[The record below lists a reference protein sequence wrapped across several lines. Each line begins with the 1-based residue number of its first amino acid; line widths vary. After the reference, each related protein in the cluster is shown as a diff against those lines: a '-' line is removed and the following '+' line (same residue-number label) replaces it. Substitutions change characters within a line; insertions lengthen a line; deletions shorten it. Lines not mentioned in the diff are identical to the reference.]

1 MDHLDTTLQKN
12 NMENQKNLFLA
23 IVISMAIIFGF
34 QLLVP
39 QPERVPVSEDQTVEQ
54 SSVDLNIQNT
64 NSQIIVNRNE
74 VISSSGRV
82 SFDNG
87 KIKGSINLEGGIID
101 DLVLEEFRET
111 LDPTSDLIEFLNP
124 LGSQDAYYLDTGW
137 VSSDNTLELPNNK
150 SIWKTDKTSMGI
162 DDPVKLFWSNSQ
174 GITFEKIIS
183 LDENYLFN
191 VDQRVINNSDKSF
204 DLFPF
209 GLSKRQGIPDMQNFF
224 ILHEGPISITDSV
237 LEEYDYDDLK
247 EKRKI
252 KHTSVGGW
260 IGITDKY
267 WQTAIIPNQNE
278 PITQTYSYSFAENVD
293 NFQTDIVG
301 EKIAVSN
308 GASISHNFKLFA
320 GPKIVSVIDTY
331 MEEYGIQEFDRSVDF
346 GWFYFLTKPIFN
358 VLQFVFGYVGN
369 FGWSII
375 VFTILMRIC
384 FFPLAQQSFKSMAKM
399 KKLGPELQRLK
410 EQYGDDR
417 AGMQKEM
424 MALYKREKANPIAGC
439 LPILLQIPVFFSL
452 YKVLFVTIEMRHAP
466 FIGWIHDLSAP
477 DPLGLLTLFGFVD
490 WNVPGIFQL
499 FNIGIWPILMGISM
513 FLQQKLNPAPV
524 DKMQAKIFMFLP
536 IVFTFVLGGFAA
548 GLVIYWTTNNV
559 LSMAQQY
566 VIQRKII
573 NS

>member
-1 MDHLDTTLQKN
+1 
-12 NMENQKNLFLA
+12 
-23 IVISMAIIFGF
+23 MAIIFGF
-34 QLLVP
+34 QLLVT
-39 QPERVPVSEDQTVEQ
+39 QPERAPISEEQTFEENSVEL
-54 SSVDLNIQNT
+54 SIQNT
-64 NSQIIVNRNE
+64 NTQIVINRDE

-82 SFDNG
+82 IFDNG
-87 KIKGSINLEGGIID
+87 KIKGSINLEGGFID

-137 VSSDNTLELPNNK
+137 VSSDSTLELPNNK
-150 SIWKTDKTSMGI
+150 SIWKTDKTSMGVN
-162 DDPVKLFWSNSQ
+162 DPVKLFWTNSQ

-191 VDQRVINNSDKSF
+191 VDQRVINNSDRSF

-209 GLSKRQGIPDMQNFF
+209 GLSKRQGIPEMQNFF
-224 ILHEGPISITDSV
+224 ILHEGPISITDGV

-247 EKRKI
+247 ENKKI
-252 KHTSVGGW
+252 KHTSIGGW

-278 PITQTYSYSFAENVD
+278 PIHQTYSYSFAENVD

-375 VFTILMRIC
+375 AFTILMRIC

-399 KKLGPELQRLK
+399 KKLGPEMQRLK

-439 LPILLQIPVFFSL
+439 LPILLQIPVFFAL

-477 DPLGLLTLFGFVD
+477 DPLGLLTAFGFFD
-490 WNVPGIFQL
+490 WNVPGILQL

-573 NS
+573 KS

>member
-1 MDHLDTTLQKN
+1 
-12 NMENQKNLFLA
+12 MENQKNLFLA
-23 IVISMAIIFGF
+23 IIISMAIIFGF

-39 QPERVPVSEDQTVEQ
+39 QPERAPVTEDNTAQESVSLDIQSTSSALLLDREQ
-54 SSVDLNIQNT
+54 VLEETI
-64 NSQIIVNRNE
+64 
-74 VISSSGRV
+74 RV
-82 SFDNG
+82 TFDNS

-101 DLVLEEFRET
+101 DLILEEYRET
-111 LDPTSDLIEFLNP
+111 LDPTSDFITYLNP

-137 VSSDNTLELPNNK
+137 VSPDSTIELPNNK
-150 SIWKTDKTSMGI
+150 SVWKADKSSIGI
-162 DDPVKLFWSNSQ
+162 NDPVKLSWQNSQ
-174 GITFEKIIS
+174 NIIFEKIIT
-183 LDENYLFN
+183 LDEHYLFS
-191 VDQRVINNSDKSF
+191 VDQRVINNSGKSF
-204 DLFPF
+204 DLYPF
-209 GLSKRQGIPDMQNFF
+209 GLSKRQGLPEMQNFF
-224 ILHEGPISITDSV
+224 ILHEGPLSVTDGV

-247 EKRKI
+247 DQKKI
-252 KHTSVGGW
+252 KLNSVGGW
-260 IGITDKY
+260 IGMTDKY
-267 WQTAIIPNQNE
+267 WQTAIISDQNE
-278 PITQTYSYSFAENVD
+278 PIQQTYSYSFAENTD
-293 NFQTDIVG
+293 NFQTDLVGAKIVVG
-301 EKIAVSN
+301 DGDNV
-308 GASISHNFKLFA
+308 SHNLKLFA
-320 GPKIVSVIDTY
+320 GPKIVQVIEQY
-331 MEEYGIQEFDRSVDF
+331 MDEYGVQEFDRSVDF
-346 GWFYFLTKPIFN
+346 GWFYFLTKPIFH
-358 VLQFVFGYVGN
+358 VLEFIFGYVGN
-369 FGWSII
+369 FGWSIVI
-375 VFTILMRIC
+375 FTLLMRIC
-384 FFPLAQQSFKSMAKM
+384 FFPLAQASFKSMAKM

>member
-1 MDHLDTTLQKN
+1 
-12 NMENQKNLFLA
+12 MENQKNLFLA
-23 IVISMAIIFGF
+23 IIISMAIIFGF

-39 QPERVPVSEDQTVEQ
+39 QPERTPVTEDNNAQESVSLDIQSTSSALLLDREQ
-54 SSVDLNIQNT
+54 VLEET
-64 NSQIIVNRNE
+64 L
-74 VISSSGRV
+74 RV
-82 SFDNG
+82 TFDNS

-101 DLVLEEFRET
+101 DLVLEEYRET
-111 LDPTSDLIEFLNP
+111 LDPTSDFITYLNP

-137 VSSDNTLELPNNK
+137 VSPDSTIELPNNK
-150 SIWKTDKTSMGI
+150 SVWKADKSSIGI
-162 DDPVKLFWSNSQ
+162 NDPVKLTWQNSQ
-174 GITFEKIIS
+174 NIIFEKIIT
-183 LDENYLFN
+183 LDEHYLFS
-191 VDQRVINNSDKSF
+191 VDQRVINNSGKSF
-204 DLFPF
+204 DLYPF
-209 GLSKRQGIPDMQNFF
+209 GLSKRQGLPEMQNFF
-224 ILHEGPISITDSV
+224 ILHEGPLSVTDGV

-247 EKRKI
+247 DQKKI
-252 KHTSVGGW
+252 KLNSVGGW
-260 IGITDKY
+260 IGMTDKY
-267 WQTAIIPNQNE
+267 WQTAIISDQNE
-278 PITQTYSYSFAENVD
+278 PIQQTYSYSFAENTD
-293 NFQTDIVG
+293 NFQTDLVGAKIVVG
-301 EKIAVSN
+301 DGDNV
-308 GASISHNFKLFA
+308 SHNLKLFA
-320 GPKIVSVIDTY
+320 GPKIVQVIEQY
-331 MEEYGIQEFDRSVDF
+331 MDEYGVQEFDRSVDF
-346 GWFYFLTKPIFN
+346 GWFYFLTKPIFH
-358 VLQFVFGYVGN
+358 VLEFIFGYVGN
-369 FGWSII
+369 FGWSIVI
-375 VFTILMRIC
+375 FTLLMRIC
-384 FFPLAQQSFKSMAKM
+384 FFPLAQASFKSMAKM

>member
-1 MDHLDTTLQKN
+1 
-12 NMENQKNLFLA
+12 MENQKNLFLA

-34 QLLVP
+34 QILVP
-39 QPERVPVSEDQTVEQ
+39 QPERAPVSEEQTNDQNLIDLSID
-54 SSVDLNIQNT
+54 SSTSTKIIDRSELVD
-64 NSQIIVNRNE
+64 
-74 VISSSGRV
+74 ISSRV
-82 SFDNG
+82 SFDNS
-87 KIKGSINLEGGIID
+87 KIRGSINLVGGLID
-101 DLVLEEFRET
+101 DLILEEFRET
-111 LDPTSDLIEFLNP
+111 LDPSSNLIEFLNP
-124 LGSQDAYYLDTGW
+124 LGSENTYYLDTGW
-137 VSSDNTLELPNNK
+137 VTSDSSVELPNIKTVWKADKK
-150 SIWKTDKTSMGI
+150 SIGMN
-162 DDPVKLFWSNSQ
+162 DPVKLSWTNSQ
-174 GITFEKIIS
+174 DITFEKIIS

-191 VDQRVINNSDKSF
+191 VDQRVINNSNKSF
-204 DLFPF
+204 DLFPY
-209 GLSKRQGIPDMQNFF
+209 GLSKRQGVPEMQNFF
-224 ILHEGPISITDSV
+224 ILHEGPLSITDGV

-247 EKRKI
+247 DDKKI
-252 KHTSVGGW
+252 KLSSTGGW
-260 IGITDKY
+260 IGMTDKY
-267 WQTAIIPNQNE
+267 WQTAIIANQNE
-278 PITQTYSYSFAENVD
+278 PIQQTYNYSFVENID

-301 EKIAVSN
+301 NKIPISS
-308 GASISHNFKLFA
+308 GASISHNLKLFA
-320 GPKIVSVIDTY
+320 GPKIVSVIDKY
-331 MEEYGIQEFDRSVDF
+331 MEVHGIDGFDRSVDF

-358 VLQFVFGYVGN
+358 VLQFIFSYVGN

-399 KKLGPELQRLK
+399 KKLGPEMKLLK
-410 EQYGDDR
+410 EQYGDDK
-417 AGMQKEM
+417 AAMQKEM

-439 LPILLQIPVFFSL
+439 LPILLQIPVFFAL

-490 WNVPGIFQL
+490 WSVPGILQL

-536 IVFTFVLGGFAA
+536 IVFTFILGGFAA

>member
-1 MDHLDTTLQKN
+1 
-12 NMENQKNLFLA
+12 MENQKNLFLA
-23 IVISMAIIFGF
+23 IIISMAIIFGF

-39 QPERVPVSEDQTVEQ
+39 QPERAPVTEENNAQESVSLDIQGTTSAILLDRNQVLEETV
-54 SSVDLNIQNT
+54 
-64 NSQIIVNRNE
+64 
-74 VISSSGRV
+74 RV
-82 SFDNG
+82 TFDNS

-101 DLVLEEFRET
+101 DLVLEEYRET
-111 LDPTSDLIEFLNP
+111 LDPTSDFIGFLNP
-124 LGSQDAYYLDTGW
+124 LGSEDAYYLDTGW
-137 VSSDNTLELPNNK
+137 VSPDSSIELPNNK
-150 SIWKTDKTSMGI
+150 SKWTADKSSIGI
-162 DDPVKLFWSNSQ
+162 NDPVKITWTNTQ
-174 GITFEKIIS
+174 NITFEKIIT
-183 LDENYLFN
+183 LDEHYLFN

-204 DLFPF
+204 DLYPF
-209 GLSKRQGIPDMQNFF
+209 GLSKRQGLPEMQNFF
-224 ILHEGPISITDSV
+224 ILHEGPLSVTDGV

-247 EKRKI
+247 ENQKI
-252 KHTSVGGW
+252 KLNSVGGW
-260 IGITDKY
+260 IGMTDKY

-278 PITQTYSYSFAENVD
+278 PIQQTYSYSFVENID
-293 NFQTDIVG
+293 NFQTDLVGAKIVVG
-301 EKIAVSN
+301 SGDN
-308 GASISHNFKLFA
+308 ISHNLKLFA
-320 GPKIVSVIDTY
+320 GPKIVSVIEQY
-331 MEEYGIQEFDRSVDF
+331 MDEYGVQEFDRSVDF
-346 GWFYFLTKPIFN
+346 GWFYFLTKPIFH
-358 VLQFVFGYVGN
+358 VLEFIFGYVGN
-369 FGWSII
+369 FGWAII
-375 VFTILMRIC
+375 IFTILMRIC

-439 LPILLQIPVFFSL
+439 LPILLQIPVFFAL

-490 WNVPGIFQL
+490 WNVPGILQL

>member
-1 MDHLDTTLQKN
+1 
-12 NMENQKNLFLA
+12 MENQKNLFLA

-39 QPERVPVSEDQTVEQ
+39 QPERAPISEEQTFEEN
-54 SSVDLNIQNT
+54 SIELSIQNT
-64 NSQIIVNRNE
+64 NTQIVINRDE

-82 SFDNG
+82 IFDNG
-87 KIKGSINLEGGIID
+87 KIKGSINLEGGFID

-137 VSSDNTLELPNNK
+137 VSSDSTLELPNNK
-150 SIWKTDKTSMGI
+150 SIWKTDKTSMGV
-162 DDPVKLFWSNSQ
+162 DDPVKLFWTNSQ

-191 VDQRVINNSDKSF
+191 VDQRVINNSDRSF

-209 GLSKRQGIPDMQNFF
+209 GLSKRQGIPEMQNFF
-224 ILHEGPISITDSV
+224 ILHEGPISITDGV

-247 EKRKI
+247 ENKKI
-252 KHTSVGGW
+252 KHTSIGGW

-278 PITQTYSYSFAENVD
+278 PIHQTYSYSFAENVD

-375 VFTILMRIC
+375 AFTILMRIC

-399 KKLGPELQRLK
+399 KKLGPEMQRLK

-439 LPILLQIPVFFSL
+439 LPILLQIPVFFAL

-477 DPLGLLTLFGFVD
+477 DPLGLLTAFGFFD
-490 WNVPGIFQL
+490 WNVPGILQL

-573 NS
+573 KS

>member
-1 MDHLDTTLQKN
+1 
-12 NMENQKNLFLA
+12 MENQKNLFLA
-23 IVISMAIIFGF
+23 IIISMAIIFGF

-39 QPERVPVSEDQTVEQ
+39 QPERAPVTEDNNAQESVSLDIQSTSSALLLDREQ
-54 SSVDLNIQNT
+54 VLEETIRIT
-64 NSQIIVNRNE
+64 
-74 VISSSGRV
+74 
-82 SFDNG
+82 FDNS

-101 DLVLEEFRET
+101 DLVLEEYRET
-111 LDPTSDLIEFLNP
+111 LDPTSDFITYLNP

-137 VSSDNTLELPNNK
+137 VSPDSTIELPNNK
-150 SIWKTDKTSMGI
+150 SVWKADKSSIGI
-162 DDPVKLFWSNSQ
+162 NDPVKLTWQNSQ
-174 GITFEKIIS
+174 NIIFEKIIT
-183 LDENYLFN
+183 LDEHYLFS
-191 VDQRVINNSDKSF
+191 VDQRVINNSGKSF
-204 DLFPF
+204 DLYPF
-209 GLSKRQGIPDMQNFF
+209 GLSKRQGIPQMENFF
-224 ILHEGPISITDSV
+224 ILHEGPLSITDSV
-237 LEEYDYDDLK
+237 LKEYDYDDLK
-247 EKRKI
+247 DQKKI
-252 KHTSVGGW
+252 KLNSVGGW
-260 IGITDKY
+260 IGMTDKY
-267 WQTAIIPNQNE
+267 WQTAIISDQNE
-278 PITQTYSYSFAENVD
+278 PIQQTYSYSFAENTD
-293 NFQTDIVG
+293 NFQTDLVGAKIVVG
-301 EKIAVSN
+301 DGDNV
-308 GASISHNFKLFA
+308 SHNLKLFA
-320 GPKIVSVIDTY
+320 GPKIVQVIEQY
-331 MEEYGIQEFDRSVDF
+331 MDEYGVQEFDRSVDF
-346 GWFYFLTKPIFN
+346 GWFYFLTKPIFH
-358 VLQFVFGYVGN
+358 VLEFIFGYVGN
-369 FGWSII
+369 FGWSIVI
-375 VFTILMRIC
+375 FTLLMRIC
-384 FFPLAQQSFKSMAKM
+384 FFPLAQASFKSMAKM

-490 WNVPGIFQL
+490 WNVPGILQL

>member
-1 MDHLDTTLQKN
+1 
-12 NMENQKNLFLA
+12 MENQKNLFLA
-23 IVISMAIIFGF
+23 IIISMAIIFGF

-39 QPERVPVSEDQTVEQ
+39 QPERAPVTEDTNTQDSVSLDIQ
-54 SSVDLNIQNT
+54 SATSAILLDRDQVLEETI
-64 NSQIIVNRNE
+64 
-74 VISSSGRV
+74 RV
-82 SFDNG
+82 KFDNS

-101 DLVLEEFRET
+101 DLVLEEYRET
-111 LDPTSDLIEFLNP
+111 LDPTSDFITYLNP

-137 VSSDNTLELPNNK
+137 VSPDSAIELPNNK
-150 SIWKTDKTSMGI
+150 SVWKADKSSIGMN
-162 DDPVKLFWSNSQ
+162 DPVKLTWQNSQ
-174 GITFEKIIS
+174 NITFEKIIT
-183 LDENYLFN
+183 LDEHYLFC
-191 VDQRVINNSDKSF
+191 VDQRVINNSGKSF
-204 DLFPF
+204 DLYPF
-209 GLSKRQGIPDMQNFF
+209 GLSKRQGIPEMENFF
-224 ILHEGPISITDSV
+224 ILHEGPLSITDSV
-237 LEEYDYDDLK
+237 LKEYDYDDLK
-247 EKRKI
+247 DKKKI
-252 KHTSVGGW
+252 KLNSVGGW
-260 IGITDKY
+260 IGMTDKY
-267 WQTAIIPNQNE
+267 WQTAIISDQNE
-278 PITQTYSYSFAENVD
+278 PIQQTYSYSYVENTD
-293 NFQTDIVG
+293 NFQTDLVGTKIVVG
-301 EKIAVSN
+301 EGDN
-308 GASISHNFKLFA
+308 ISHNLKLFA
-320 GPKIVSVIDTY
+320 GPKIVSVIDQY
-331 MEEYGIQEFDRSVDF
+331 MDEYGVQEFDRSVDF
-346 GWFYFLTKPIFN
+346 GWFYFLTKPIFH
-358 VLQFVFGYVGN
+358 VLEFIFGYVGN
-369 FGWSII
+369 FGWAII
-375 VFTILMRIC
+375 IFTLLMRIC

-439 LPILLQIPVFFSL
+439 LPILLQIPVFFAL

-466 FIGWIHDLSAP
+466 FIGWISDLSAP

-490 WNVPGIFQL
+490 WNVPGILQL

>member
-1 MDHLDTTLQKN
+1 
-12 NMENQKNLFLA
+12 MENQKNLFLA

-39 QPERVPVSEDQTVEQ
+39 QPERAPVSEDQIVEQ

-64 NSQIIVNRNE
+64 NSQIIINRDE

-150 SIWKTDKTSMGI
+150 SIWKTDKISMGI

-399 KKLGPELQRLK
+399 KKLGPEMQRLK

-439 LPILLQIPVFFSL
+439 LPILLQIPVFFAL

-477 DPLGLLTLFGFVD
+477 DPLGLLTAFGLFD
-490 WNVPGIFQL
+490 WNVPGILQL

-566 VIQRKII
+566 IIQRKIMK
-573 NS
+573 S

>member
-1 MDHLDTTLQKN
+1 
-12 NMENQKNLFLA
+12 MENQKNLFLA
-23 IVISMAIIFGF
+23 IIISMAIIFGF

-39 QPERVPVSEDQTVEQ
+39 QPERAPVTEDNTAQESVSLDIQSTSSALLLDREQ
-54 SSVDLNIQNT
+54 VLEET
-64 NSQIIVNRNE
+64 L
-74 VISSSGRV
+74 RV
-82 SFDNG
+82 TFDNS

-101 DLVLEEFRET
+101 DLVLEEYRET
-111 LDPTSDLIEFLNP
+111 LDPTSDFITYLNP

-137 VSSDNTLELPNNK
+137 VSPDSTIELPNNK
-150 SIWKTDKTSMGI
+150 SVWKADKSSIGI
-162 DDPVKLFWSNSQ
+162 NDPVKLSWQNSQ
-174 GITFEKIIS
+174 NIIFEKIIT
-183 LDENYLFN
+183 LDEHYLFS
-191 VDQRVINNSDKSF
+191 VDQRVINNSGKSF
-204 DLFPF
+204 DLYPF
-209 GLSKRQGIPDMQNFF
+209 GLSKRQGLPEMQNFF
-224 ILHEGPISITDSV
+224 ILHEGPLSVTDGV

-247 EKRKI
+247 DQKKI
-252 KHTSVGGW
+252 KLNSVGGW
-260 IGITDKY
+260 IGMTDKY
-267 WQTAIIPNQNE
+267 WQTAIISDQNE
-278 PITQTYSYSFAENVD
+278 PIQQTYSYSFAENTD
-293 NFQTDIVG
+293 NFQTDLVGAKIVVG
-301 EKIAVSN
+301 DGDNV
-308 GASISHNFKLFA
+308 SHNLKLFA
-320 GPKIVSVIDTY
+320 GPKIVQVIEQY
-331 MEEYGIQEFDRSVDF
+331 MDEYGVQEFDRSVDF
-346 GWFYFLTKPIFN
+346 GWFYFLTKPIFH
-358 VLQFVFGYVGN
+358 VLEFIFGYVGN
-369 FGWSII
+369 FGWSIVI
-375 VFTILMRIC
+375 FTLLMRIC
-384 FFPLAQQSFKSMAKM
+384 FFPLAQASFKSMAKM

>member
-1 MDHLDTTLQKN
+1 
-12 NMENQKNLFLA
+12 MENQKNLFLA

-39 QPERVPVSEDQTVEQ
+39 QPERAPISEEQTFEENSVEL
-54 SSVDLNIQNT
+54 SIQNT
-64 NSQIIVNRNE
+64 NTQIIINRDE

-82 SFDNG
+82 IFDNG
-87 KIKGSINLEGGIID
+87 KIKGSINLEGGFID

-137 VSSDNTLELPNNK
+137 VSSDSTLELPNNK
-150 SIWKTDKTSMGI
+150 SIWKTDKTSMGV
-162 DDPVKLFWSNSQ
+162 DDPVKLFWTNSQ

-191 VDQRVINNSDKSF
+191 VDQRVINNSDRSF

-209 GLSKRQGIPDMQNFF
+209 GLSKRQGIPEMQNFF
-224 ILHEGPISITDSV
+224 ILHEGPISITDGV

-247 EKRKI
+247 ENKKI
-252 KHTSVGGW
+252 KHTSIGGW

-278 PITQTYSYSFAENVD
+278 PIHQTYSYSFAENVD

-375 VFTILMRIC
+375 AFTILMRIC

-399 KKLGPELQRLK
+399 KKLGPEMQRLK

-439 LPILLQIPVFFSL
+439 LPILLQIPVFFAL

-477 DPLGLLTLFGFVD
+477 DPLGLLTAFGFFD
-490 WNVPGIFQL
+490 WNVPGILQL

-573 NS
+573 KS

>member
-1 MDHLDTTLQKN
+1 
-12 NMENQKNLFLA
+12 MENQKNLFLA
-23 IVISMAIIFGF
+23 IIISMAIIFGF

-39 QPERVPVSEDQTVEQ
+39 QPERVPVTEETNTQESVSLDIQGTTSAILLDRNQVLEETV
-54 SSVDLNIQNT
+54 
-64 NSQIIVNRNE
+64 
-74 VISSSGRV
+74 RV
-82 SFDNG
+82 TFDNS

-101 DLVLEEFRET
+101 DLVLEEYRET
-111 LDPTSDLIEFLNP
+111 LDPTSDFIGFLNP
-124 LGSQDAYYLDTGW
+124 LGSEDAYYLDTGW
-137 VSSDNTLELPNNK
+137 VSPDSSIELPNNK
-150 SIWKTDKTSMGI
+150 SKWTADKSSIGI
-162 DDPVKLFWSNSQ
+162 NDPVKITWTNTQ
-174 GITFEKIIS
+174 NITFEKIIT
-183 LDENYLFN
+183 LDEHYLFS

-204 DLFPF
+204 DLYPF
-209 GLSKRQGIPDMQNFF
+209 GLSKRQGLPEMQNFF
-224 ILHEGPISITDSV
+224 ILHEGPLSVTEGV

-247 EKRKI
+247 EKQKI
-252 KHTSVGGW
+252 KLNSVGGW
-260 IGITDKY
+260 IGMTDKY
-267 WQTAIIPNQNE
+267 WQTTIIPNQNE
-278 PITQTYSYSFAENVD
+278 PVQQTYSYSFVENID
-293 NFQTDIVG
+293 NFQTDLVGAKIVVG
-301 EKIAVSN
+301 SGDN
-308 GASISHNFKLFA
+308 ISHNLKLFA
-320 GPKIVSVIDTY
+320 GPKIVSVIEQY
-331 MEEYGIQEFDRSVDF
+331 MDEYGVQEFDRSVDF
-346 GWFYFLTKPIFN
+346 GWFYFLTKPIFH
-358 VLQFVFGYVGN
+358 VLEFIFGYVGN
-369 FGWSII
+369 FGWAII
-375 VFTILMRIC
+375 IFTILMRIC

-439 LPILLQIPVFFSL
+439 LPILLQIPVFFAL

-490 WNVPGIFQL
+490 WNVPGILQL

>member
-1 MDHLDTTLQKN
+1 
-12 NMENQKNLFLA
+12 MENQKNLFLA
-23 IVISMAIIFGF
+23 IIISMAIIFGF

-39 QPERVPVSEDQTVEQ
+39 QPERAPVTEDNTAQESVSLDIQSTSSALLLDREQ
-54 SSVDLNIQNT
+54 VLEETI
-64 NSQIIVNRNE
+64 
-74 VISSSGRV
+74 RV
-82 SFDNG
+82 TFDNS

-101 DLVLEEFRET
+101 DLVLEEYRET
-111 LDPTSDLIEFLNP
+111 LDPTSDFITYLNP

-137 VSSDNTLELPNNK
+137 VSPDSTIELPNNK
-150 SIWKTDKTSMGI
+150 SVWKADKSSI
-162 DDPVKLFWSNSQ
+162 AINDPVKLTWQNSQ
-174 GITFEKIIS
+174 NIIFEKIIT
-183 LDENYLFN
+183 LDEHYLFS
-191 VDQRVINNSDKSF
+191 VDQRVINNSGKSF
-204 DLFPF
+204 DLYPF
-209 GLSKRQGIPDMQNFF
+209 GLSKRQGLPEMQNFF
-224 ILHEGPISITDSV
+224 ILHEGPLSVTDGV

-247 EKRKI
+247 DQKKI
-252 KHTSVGGW
+252 KLNSVGGW
-260 IGITDKY
+260 IGMTDKY
-267 WQTAIIPNQNE
+267 WQTAIISDQNE
-278 PITQTYSYSFAENVD
+278 PIQQTYSYSFAENTD
-293 NFQTDIVG
+293 NFQTDLVGAKIVVG
-301 EKIAVSN
+301 DGDNV
-308 GASISHNFKLFA
+308 SHNLKLFA
-320 GPKIVSVIDTY
+320 GPKIVQVIEQY
-331 MEEYGIQEFDRSVDF
+331 MDEYGVQEFDRSVDF
-346 GWFYFLTKPIFN
+346 GWFYFLTKPIFH
-358 VLQFVFGYVGN
+358 VLEFIFGYVGN
-369 FGWSII
+369 FGWSIVI
-375 VFTILMRIC
+375 FTLLMRIC
-384 FFPLAQQSFKSMAKM
+384 FFPLAQASFKSMAKM

-490 WNVPGIFQL
+490 WNVPGILQL

>member
-1 MDHLDTTLQKN
+1 
-12 NMENQKNLFLA
+12 MENQKNLFLA
-23 IVISMAIIFGF
+23 IIISMAIIFGF

-39 QPERVPVSEDQTVEQ
+39 QPERVPVTEETNTQESVSLDIQGTTSAILLDRNQVLEETV
-54 SSVDLNIQNT
+54 
-64 NSQIIVNRNE
+64 
-74 VISSSGRV
+74 RV
-82 SFDNG
+82 TFDNS

-101 DLVLEEFRET
+101 DLVLEEYRET
-111 LDPTSDLIEFLNP
+111 LDPTSDFIGFLNP
-124 LGSQDAYYLDTGW
+124 LGSEDAYYLDTGW
-137 VSSDNTLELPNNK
+137 VSPDSSIELPNNK
-150 SIWKTDKTSMGI
+150 SKWTADKSSIGI
-162 DDPVKLFWSNSQ
+162 NDPVKITWTNTQ
-174 GITFEKIIS
+174 NITFEKIIT
-183 LDENYLFN
+183 LDEHYLFS

-204 DLFPF
+204 DLYPF
-209 GLSKRQGIPDMQNFF
+209 GLSKRQGLPEMQNFF
-224 ILHEGPISITDSV
+224 ILHEGPLSVTEGV

-247 EKRKI
+247 EKQKI
-252 KHTSVGGW
+252 KLNSVGGW
-260 IGITDKY
+260 IGMTDKY
-267 WQTAIIPNQNE
+267 WQTTIIPNQNE
-278 PITQTYSYSFAENVD
+278 PIQQTYSYSFVENID
-293 NFQTDIVG
+293 NFQTDLVGAKIVVG
-301 EKIAVSN
+301 N
-308 GASISHNFKLFA
+308 GDNISHNLKLFA
-320 GPKIVSVIDTY
+320 GPKIVSVIEQY
-331 MEEYGIQEFDRSVDF
+331 MDEYGVQEFDRSVDF
-346 GWFYFLTKPIFN
+346 GWFYFLTKPIFH
-358 VLQFVFGYVGN
+358 VLEFIFGYVGN
-369 FGWSII
+369 FGWAII
-375 VFTILMRIC
+375 IFTILMRIC

-439 LPILLQIPVFFSL
+439 LPILLQIPVFFAL

-490 WNVPGIFQL
+490 WNVPGILQL

>member
-1 MDHLDTTLQKN
+1 
-12 NMENQKNLFLA
+12 MENQKNLFLA
-23 IVISMAIIFGF
+23 IIISMAIIFGF

-39 QPERVPVSEDQTVEQ
+39 QPERAPVTEDNNAQESVSLDIQSTSSALLLDREQ
-54 SSVDLNIQNT
+54 VLEETIRIT
-64 NSQIIVNRNE
+64 
-74 VISSSGRV
+74 
-82 SFDNG
+82 FDNS

-101 DLVLEEFRET
+101 DLVLEEYRET
-111 LDPTSDLIEFLNP
+111 LDPTSDFITYLNP

-137 VSSDNTLELPNNK
+137 VSPDSTIELPNNK
-150 SIWKTDKTSMGI
+150 SVWKADKSSIGI
-162 DDPVKLFWSNSQ
+162 NDPVKLTWQNSQ
-174 GITFEKIIS
+174 NIIFEKIIT
-183 LDENYLFN
+183 LDEHYLFS
-191 VDQRVINNSDKSF
+191 VDQRVINNSGKSF
-204 DLFPF
+204 DLYPF
-209 GLSKRQGIPDMQNFF
+209 GLSKRQGIPQMENFF
-224 ILHEGPISITDSV
+224 ILHEGPLSVTDSV
-237 LEEYDYDDLK
+237 LKEYDYDDLK
-247 EKRKI
+247 DQKKI
-252 KHTSVGGW
+252 KLNSVGGW
-260 IGITDKY
+260 IGMTDKY
-267 WQTAIIPNQNE
+267 WQTAIISDQNE
-278 PITQTYSYSFAENVD
+278 PIQQTYSYSFAENTD
-293 NFQTDIVG
+293 NFQTDLVGAKIVVG
-301 EKIAVSN
+301 DGDNV
-308 GASISHNFKLFA
+308 SHNLKLFA
-320 GPKIVSVIDTY
+320 GPKIVQVIEQY
-331 MEEYGIQEFDRSVDF
+331 MDEYGVQEFDRSVDF
-346 GWFYFLTKPIFN
+346 GWFYFLTKPIFH
-358 VLQFVFGYVGN
+358 VLEFIFGYVGN
-369 FGWSII
+369 FGWSIVI
-375 VFTILMRIC
+375 FTLLMRIC
-384 FFPLAQQSFKSMAKM
+384 FFPLAQASFKSMAKM

-490 WNVPGIFQL
+490 WNVPGILQL

>member
-1 MDHLDTTLQKN
+1 
-12 NMENQKNLFLA
+12 MENQKNLFLA

-39 QPERVPVSEDQTVEQ
+39 QPERAPISEDQIVEQ

-64 NSQIIVNRNE
+64 NSQIIINRDE

-150 SIWKTDKTSMGI
+150 SIWKTDKISMGI

-320 GPKIVSVIDTY
+320 GPKIVSVIDAY
-331 MEEYGIQEFDRSVDF
+331 VEEYGIQEFDRSVDF

-399 KKLGPELQRLK
+399 KKLGPEMQRLK

-439 LPILLQIPVFFSL
+439 LPILLQIPVFFAL

-477 DPLGLLTLFGFVD
+477 DPLGLLTAFGLFD
-490 WNVPGIFQL
+490 WNVPGILQL

-566 VIQRKII
+566 IIQRKIMK
-573 NS
+573 S

>member
-1 MDHLDTTLQKN
+1 
-12 NMENQKNLFLA
+12 MENQKNLFLA
-23 IVISMAIIFGF
+23 IIISMAIIFGF

-39 QPERVPVSEDQTVEQ
+39 QPERVPVTEETNTQESVSLDIQGTTSTILLDRNQVLEETV
-54 SSVDLNIQNT
+54 
-64 NSQIIVNRNE
+64 
-74 VISSSGRV
+74 RV
-82 SFDNG
+82 TFDNS

-101 DLVLEEFRET
+101 DLVLEEYRET
-111 LDPTSDLIEFLNP
+111 LDPTSDFIGFLNP
-124 LGSQDAYYLDTGW
+124 LGSEDSYYLDTGW
-137 VSSDNTLELPNNK
+137 VSPDSSIELPNNK
-150 SIWKTDKTSMGI
+150 SKWTADKTSIGI
-162 DDPVKLFWSNSQ
+162 NDPVKITWTNSQ
-174 GITFEKIIS
+174 NIIFEKIIT
-183 LDENYLFN
+183 LDEHYLFS

-204 DLFPF
+204 DLYPF
-209 GLSKRQGIPDMQNFF
+209 GLSKRQGLPEMQNFF
-224 ILHEGPISITDSV
+224 ILHEGPLSVTDGV

-247 EKRKI
+247 EKQKI
-252 KHTSVGGW
+252 KLNSVGGW
-260 IGITDKY
+260 IGMTDKY
-267 WQTAIIPNQNE
+267 WQTTIIPNQNE
-278 PITQTYSYSFAENVD
+278 PVQQTYSYSFVENID
-293 NFQTDIVG
+293 NFQTDLVGAKIVVG
-301 EKIAVSN
+301 N
-308 GASISHNFKLFA
+308 GDNISHNLKLFA
-320 GPKIVSVIDTY
+320 GPKIVSVIEQY
-331 MEEYGIQEFDRSVDF
+331 MDEYGVQEFDRSVDF
-346 GWFYFLTKPIFN
+346 GWFYFLTKPIFH
-358 VLQFVFGYVGN
+358 VLEFIFGYVGN
-369 FGWSII
+369 FGWAII
-375 VFTILMRIC
+375 IFTILMRIC

-439 LPILLQIPVFFSL
+439 LPILLQIPVFFAL

-490 WNVPGIFQL
+490 WNVPGILQL

>member
-1 MDHLDTTLQKN
+1 
-12 NMENQKNLFLA
+12 MENQKNLFLA
-23 IVISMAIIFGF
+23 IIISMAIIFGF

-39 QPERVPVSEDQTVEQ
+39 QPERVPVTEETNTQESVSLDIQGTASAILLDRNQVLEETV
-54 SSVDLNIQNT
+54 
-64 NSQIIVNRNE
+64 
-74 VISSSGRV
+74 RV
-82 SFDNG
+82 TFDNS

-101 DLVLEEFRET
+101 DLVLEEYRET
-111 LDPTSDLIEFLNP
+111 LDPTSDFIGFLNP
-124 LGSQDAYYLDTGW
+124 LGSEDAYYLDTGW
-137 VSSDNTLELPNNK
+137 VSPDSSIELPNNK
-150 SIWKTDKTSMGI
+150 SKWTADKSSIGI
-162 DDPVKLFWSNSQ
+162 NDPVKITWTNTQ
-174 GITFEKIIS
+174 NITFEKIIT
-183 LDENYLFN
+183 LDEHYLFS

-204 DLFPF
+204 DLYPF
-209 GLSKRQGIPDMQNFF
+209 GLSKRQGLPEMQNFF
-224 ILHEGPISITDSV
+224 ILHEGPLSVTDGV

-247 EKRKI
+247 ENQKI
-252 KHTSVGGW
+252 KLNSVGGW
-260 IGITDKY
+260 IGMTDKY
-267 WQTAIIPNQNE
+267 WQTTIIPNQNE
-278 PITQTYSYSFAENVD
+278 PIQQTYSYSFVENID
-293 NFQTDIVG
+293 NFQTDLVGAKIVVG
-301 EKIAVSN
+301 N
-308 GASISHNFKLFA
+308 GDNISHNLKLFA
-320 GPKIVSVIDTY
+320 GPKIVSVIEQY
-331 MEEYGIQEFDRSVDF
+331 MDEYGVQEFDRSVDF
-346 GWFYFLTKPIFN
+346 GWFYFLTKPIFH
-358 VLQFVFGYVGN
+358 VLEFIFGYVGN
-369 FGWSII
+369 FGWAII
-375 VFTILMRIC
+375 IFTILMRIC

-439 LPILLQIPVFFSL
+439 LPILLQIPVFFAL

-490 WNVPGIFQL
+490 WNVPGILQL

>member
-1 MDHLDTTLQKN
+1 
-12 NMENQKNLFLA
+12 MENQKNLFLA

-39 QPERVPVSEDQTVEQ
+39 QPERAPISEEQTFEENSVEL
-54 SSVDLNIQNT
+54 SIQNT
-64 NSQIIVNRNE
+64 NTQIVINRDE

-82 SFDNG
+82 IFDNG
-87 KIKGSINLEGGIID
+87 KIKGSINLEGGFID

-111 LDPTSDLIEFLNP
+111 LDPSSDLIEFLNP

-137 VSSDNTLELPNNK
+137 VSSDSTLELPNNK
-150 SIWKTDKTSMGI
+150 SIWKTDKTSMGV
-162 DDPVKLFWSNSQ
+162 DDPVKLFWTNSQ

-191 VDQRVINNSDKSF
+191 VDQRVINNSDRSF

-209 GLSKRQGIPDMQNFF
+209 GLSKRQGIPEMQNFF
-224 ILHEGPISITDSV
+224 ILHEGPISITDGV

-247 EKRKI
+247 ENKKI
-252 KHTSVGGW
+252 KHTSIGGW

-267 WQTAIIPNQNE
+267 WQTVIIPNQNE
-278 PITQTYSYSFAENVD
+278 PIHQTYSYSFAENVD

-375 VFTILMRIC
+375 AFTILMRIC

-399 KKLGPELQRLK
+399 KKLGPEMQRLK

-439 LPILLQIPVFFSL
+439 LPILLQIPVFFAL

-477 DPLGLLTLFGFVD
+477 DPLGLLTAFGFFD
-490 WNVPGIFQL
+490 WNVPGILQL

-573 NS
+573 KS

>member
-1 MDHLDTTLQKN
+1 
-12 NMENQKNLFLA
+12 MENQKNLFLA
-23 IVISMAIIFGF
+23 IIISMAIIFGF

-39 QPERVPVSEDQTVEQ
+39 QPERAPVTEDNTAQESVSLDIQSTSSALLLDREQ
-54 SSVDLNIQNT
+54 VLEET
-64 NSQIIVNRNE
+64 L
-74 VISSSGRV
+74 RV
-82 SFDNG
+82 TFDNS

-101 DLVLEEFRET
+101 DLVLEEYRET
-111 LDPTSDLIEFLNP
+111 LDPTSDFITYLNP

-137 VSSDNTLELPNNK
+137 VSPDSTIELPNNK
-150 SIWKTDKTSMGI
+150 SVWKADKSSIGI
-162 DDPVKLFWSNSQ
+162 NDPVKLTWQNSQ
-174 GITFEKIIS
+174 NIIFEKIIT
-183 LDENYLFN
+183 LDEHYLFS
-191 VDQRVINNSDKSF
+191 VDQRVINNSGKSF
-204 DLFPF
+204 DLYPF
-209 GLSKRQGIPDMQNFF
+209 GLSKRQGLPEMQNFF
-224 ILHEGPISITDSV
+224 ILHEGPLSVTDGV

-247 EKRKI
+247 DQKKI
-252 KHTSVGGW
+252 KLNSVGGW
-260 IGITDKY
+260 IGMTDKY
-267 WQTAIIPNQNE
+267 WQTAIISDQNE
-278 PITQTYSYSFAENVD
+278 PVQQTYSYSFAENTD
-293 NFQTDIVG
+293 NFQTDLVGAKIIVG
-301 EKIAVSN
+301 DGDNV
-308 GASISHNFKLFA
+308 SHNLKLFA
-320 GPKIVSVIDTY
+320 GPKIVQVIEQY
-331 MEEYGIQEFDRSVDF
+331 MDEYGVQEFDRSVDF
-346 GWFYFLTKPIFN
+346 GWFYFLTKPIFH
-358 VLQFVFGYVGN
+358 VLEFIFGYVGN
-369 FGWSII
+369 FGWSIVI
-375 VFTILMRIC
+375 FTLLMRIC
-384 FFPLAQQSFKSMAKM
+384 FFPLAQASFKSMAKM

>member
-1 MDHLDTTLQKN
+1 
-12 NMENQKNLFLA
+12 MENQKNLFLA
-23 IVISMAIIFGF
+23 IIISMAIIFGF

-39 QPERVPVSEDQTVEQ
+39 QPERVPVTEETNTQESVSLDIQGTTSAILLDRNQVLEETV
-54 SSVDLNIQNT
+54 
-64 NSQIIVNRNE
+64 
-74 VISSSGRV
+74 RV
-82 SFDNG
+82 TFDNS

-101 DLVLEEFRET
+101 DLVLEEYRET
-111 LDPTSDLIEFLNP
+111 LDPKSNFIGFLNP
-124 LGSQDAYYLDTGW
+124 LGSEDAYYLDTGW
-137 VSSDNTLELPNNK
+137 VSPDSSIELPNNK
-150 SIWKTDKTSMGI
+150 SKWTADKSSIGI
-162 DDPVKLFWSNSQ
+162 NDPVKITWTNTQ
-174 GITFEKIIS
+174 NITFEKIIT
-183 LDENYLFN
+183 LDEHYLFS

-204 DLFPF
+204 DLYPF
-209 GLSKRQGIPDMQNFF
+209 GLSKRQGLPEMQNFF
-224 ILHEGPISITDSV
+224 ILHEGPLSVTEGV

-247 EKRKI
+247 EKQKI
-252 KHTSVGGW
+252 KLNSVGGW
-260 IGITDKY
+260 IGMTDKY

-278 PITQTYSYSFAENVD
+278 PIQQTYSYSFVENID
-293 NFQTDIVG
+293 NFQTDLVGAKIVVG
-301 EKIAVSN
+301 SGDN
-308 GASISHNFKLFA
+308 ISHNLKLFA
-320 GPKIVSVIDTY
+320 GPKIVSVIEQY
-331 MEEYGIQEFDRSVDF
+331 MDEYGVQEFDRSVDF
-346 GWFYFLTKPIFN
+346 GWFYFLTKPIFH
-358 VLQFVFGYVGN
+358 VLEFIFGYVGN
-369 FGWSII
+369 FGWAII
-375 VFTILMRIC
+375 IFTILMRIC

-439 LPILLQIPVFFSL
+439 LPILLQIPVFFAL

-490 WNVPGIFQL
+490 WNVPGILQL

>member
-1 MDHLDTTLQKN
+1 
-12 NMENQKNLFLA
+12 MENQKNLFLA
-23 IVISMAIIFGF
+23 IIISMAIIFGF
-34 QLLVP
+34 QLLSTSTGKSTRNRREQCTESVSLDI
-39 QPERVPVSEDQTVEQ
+39 QGTTSTILLDRNQVLEETVRVT
-54 SSVDLNIQNT
+54 
-64 NSQIIVNRNE
+64 
-74 VISSSGRV
+74 
-82 SFDNG
+82 FDNS

-101 DLVLEEFRET
+101 DLVLEEYRET
-111 LDPTSDLIEFLNP
+111 LDPTSDFIGFLNP
-124 LGSQDAYYLDTGW
+124 LGSEDAYYLDTGW
-137 VSSDNTLELPNNK
+137 VSPDSSIELPNNK
-150 SIWKTDKTSMGI
+150 SKWTADKSSIGI
-162 DDPVKLFWSNSQ
+162 NDPVKITWTNTQ
-174 GITFEKIIS
+174 NITFEKIIT
-183 LDENYLFN
+183 LDEHYLFS

-204 DLFPF
+204 DLYPF
-209 GLSKRQGIPDMQNFF
+209 GLSKRQGLPEMQNFF
-224 ILHEGPISITDSV
+224 ILHEGPLSVTDGV

-247 EKRKI
+247 EKQKI
-252 KHTSVGGW
+252 KLNSVGGW
-260 IGITDKY
+260 IGMTDKY

-278 PITQTYSYSFAENVD
+278 PIQQTYSYSFVENID
-293 NFQTDIVG
+293 NFQTDLVGAKIVVG
-301 EKIAVSN
+301 N
-308 GASISHNFKLFA
+308 GDNISHNLKLFA
-320 GPKIVSVIDTY
+320 GPKIVSVIEQY
-331 MEEYGIQEFDRSVDF
+331 MDEYGVQEFDRSVDF
-346 GWFYFLTKPIFN
+346 GWFYFLTKPIFH
-358 VLQFVFGYVGN
+358 VLEFIFGYVGN
-369 FGWSII
+369 FGWAII
-375 VFTILMRIC
+375 IFTILMRIC

-439 LPILLQIPVFFSL
+439 LPILLQIPVFFAL

-490 WNVPGIFQL
+490 WNVPGILQL

>member
-1 MDHLDTTLQKN
+1 
-12 NMENQKNLFLA
+12 MENQKNLFLA
-23 IVISMAIIFGF
+23 IIISMAIIFGF

-39 QPERVPVSEDQTVEQ
+39 QPERAPVTEETNTQESVSLDIQGTTSAILLDRNQVLEETV
-54 SSVDLNIQNT
+54 
-64 NSQIIVNRNE
+64 
-74 VISSSGRV
+74 RV
-82 SFDNG
+82 TFDNS

-101 DLVLEEFRET
+101 DLVLEEYRET
-111 LDPTSDLIEFLNP
+111 LDPTSNFIGFLNP
-124 LGSQDAYYLDTGW
+124 LGSEDAYYLDTGW
-137 VSSDNTLELPNNK
+137 VSPDSSIELPNNK
-150 SIWKTDKTSMGI
+150 SKWTADKSSIGI
-162 DDPVKLFWSNSQ
+162 NDPVKITWTNTQ
-174 GITFEKIIS
+174 NITFEKIIT
-183 LDENYLFN
+183 LDEHYLFSI
-191 VDQRVINNSDKSF
+191 DQRVINNSDKSF
-204 DLFPF
+204 DLYPF
-209 GLSKRQGIPDMQNFF
+209 GLSKRQGLPEMQNFF
-224 ILHEGPISITDSV
+224 ILHEGPLSVTDGV
-237 LEEYDYDDLK
+237 LEEFDYDDLK
-247 EKRKI
+247 EKQKI
-252 KHTSVGGW
+252 KLNSVGGW
-260 IGITDKY
+260 IGMTDKY
-267 WQTAIIPNQNE
+267 WQTTIIPNQNE
-278 PITQTYSYSFAENVD
+278 PIQQTYSYSFVENID
-293 NFQTDIVG
+293 NFQTDLVGAKIVVG
-301 EKIAVSN
+301 N
-308 GASISHNFKLFA
+308 GDNISHNLKLFA
-320 GPKIVSVIDTY
+320 GPKIVSVIEQY
-331 MEEYGIQEFDRSVDF
+331 MDEYGVQEFDRSVDF
-346 GWFYFLTKPIFN
+346 GWFYFLTKPIFH
-358 VLQFVFGYVGN
+358 VLEFIFGYVGN
-369 FGWSII
+369 FGWAI
-375 VFTILMRIC
+375 VIFTILMRIC

-439 LPILLQIPVFFSL
+439 LPILLQIPVFFAL

-490 WNVPGIFQL
+490 WNVPGILQL
-499 FNIGIWPILMGISM
+499 FNIGVWPILMGISM

>member
-1 MDHLDTTLQKN
+1 
-12 NMENQKNLFLA
+12 MENQKNLFLA
-23 IVISMAIIFGF
+23 IIISMAIIFGF

-39 QPERVPVSEDQTVEQ
+39 QPERAPVTEDANTQDSVSLDIQ
-54 SSVDLNIQNT
+54 SATSAILLDRDQVLEETI
-64 NSQIIVNRNE
+64 
-74 VISSSGRV
+74 RV
-82 SFDNG
+82 KFDNS

-101 DLVLEEFRET
+101 DLVLEEYRET
-111 LDPTSDLIEFLNP
+111 LDPTSDFITYLNP

-137 VSSDNTLELPNNK
+137 VSPDSAIELPNNK
-150 SIWKTDKTSMGI
+150 SVWKADKSSIGMN
-162 DDPVKLFWSNSQ
+162 DPVKLTWQNSQ
-174 GITFEKIIS
+174 NITFEKIIT
-183 LDENYLFN
+183 LDEHYLFS
-191 VDQRVINNSDKSF
+191 VDQRVINNSGKSF
-204 DLFPF
+204 DLYPF
-209 GLSKRQGIPDMQNFF
+209 GLSKRQGIPEMENFF
-224 ILHEGPISITDSV
+224 ILHEGPLSITDSV
-237 LEEYDYDDLK
+237 LKEYDYDDLK
-247 EKRKI
+247 DKKKI
-252 KHTSVGGW
+252 KLNSVGGW
-260 IGITDKY
+260 IGMTDKY
-267 WQTAIIPNQNE
+267 WQTAIISDQNE
-278 PITQTYSYSFAENVD
+278 PIQQTYSYSYVENTD
-293 NFQTDIVG
+293 NFQTDLVGAKIVVG
-301 EKIAVSN
+301 EGDN
-308 GASISHNFKLFA
+308 ISHNLKLFA
-320 GPKIVSVIDTY
+320 GPKIVSVIDQY
-331 MEEYGIQEFDRSVDF
+331 MDEYGVQEFDRSVDF
-346 GWFYFLTKPIFN
+346 GWFYFLTKPIFH
-358 VLQFVFGYVGN
+358 VLEFIFGYVGN
-369 FGWSII
+369 FGWAII
-375 VFTILMRIC
+375 IFTLLMRIC
-384 FFPLAQQSFKSMAKM
+384 FFPLAQASFKSMAKM

-439 LPILLQIPVFFSL
+439 LPILLQIPVFFAL

-466 FIGWIHDLSAP
+466 FIGWISDLSAP

-490 WNVPGIFQL
+490 WNVPGILQL

>member
-1 MDHLDTTLQKN
+1 MD
-12 NMENQKNLFLA
+12 F
-23 IVISMAIIFGF
+23 SY
-34 QLLVP
+34 LVP
-39 QPERVPVSEDQTVEQ
+39 QPERAPVTEETNTQESVSLDIQGTTSTILLDRNQVLEETV
-54 SSVDLNIQNT
+54 
-64 NSQIIVNRNE
+64 
-74 VISSSGRV
+74 RV
-82 SFDNG
+82 TFDNS

-101 DLVLEEFRET
+101 DLVLEEYRET
-111 LDPTSDLIEFLNP
+111 LDPTSDFIGFLNP
-124 LGSQDAYYLDTGW
+124 LGSEDAYYLDTGW
-137 VSSDNTLELPNNK
+137 VSPDSSIELPNNK
-150 SIWKTDKTSMGI
+150 SKWTADKSSIGI
-162 DDPVKLFWSNSQ
+162 NDPVKITWTNSQ
-174 GITFEKIIS
+174 NITFEKIIT
-183 LDENYLFN
+183 LDEHYLFS

-204 DLFPF
+204 DLYPF
-209 GLSKRQGIPDMQNFF
+209 GLSKRQGLPEMQNFF
-224 ILHEGPISITDSV
+224 ILHEGPLSVTEGV

-247 EKRKI
+247 EKQKI
-252 KHTSVGGW
+252 KLNSVGGW
-260 IGITDKY
+260 IGMTDKY
-267 WQTAIIPNQNE
+267 WQTTIIPNQNE
-278 PITQTYSYSFAENVD
+278 PIQQTYSYSFVENID
-293 NFQTDIVG
+293 NFQTDLVGAKIVVG
-301 EKIAVSN
+301 N
-308 GASISHNFKLFA
+308 GDNISHNLKLFA
-320 GPKIVSVIDTY
+320 GPKIVSVIEQY
-331 MEEYGIQEFDRSVDF
+331 MDEYGVQEFDRSVDF
-346 GWFYFLTKPIFN
+346 GWFYFLTKPIFH
-358 VLQFVFGYVGN
+358 VLEFIFGYVGN
-369 FGWSII
+369 FGWAII
-375 VFTILMRIC
+375 IFTILMRIC

-439 LPILLQIPVFFSL
+439 LPILLQIPVFFAL

-490 WNVPGIFQL
+490 WNVPGILQL